1 MSWYKKQLHVE
12 IQRKQGRGCGG
23 VGHTRTTLAL
33 DRPGIGRSRW
43 RVGSLLLFLLSKAS
57 QHNRQ
62 FCAVS
67 EGQRREDVRR
77 LVVPA
82 LCRPERMIRL
92 CLPIRKL
99 CGMQPSRPAH
109 HERHLQAGR
118 YKELSYMAIP

>member
-12 IQRKQGRGCGG
+12 IQRTKGRGRSR
-23 VGHTRTTLAL
+23 VGHTRTTLDL
-33 DRPGIGRSRW
+33 DRRGIDRSRR

-57 QHNRQ
+57 QHTRQ

-67 EGQRREDVRR
+67 EGKRREDVRR

-82 LCRPERMIRL
+82 LCGSERIIRL
-92 CLPIRKL
+92 CVPICKL
-99 CGMQPSRPAH
+99 RGMQPSRPAH

-118 YKELSYMAIP
+118 HKELSYVAVP